1 MLKNADEVQYPFQ
14 HQIQINRQLIEQ
26 SKLLK
31 LSHEALMN
39 LLSLAEEYAKH
50 GYTYIKSEFVW
61 QIYYFQKIMKS
72 YTKRYGRYT
81 FPDNYRKEN
90 ILNRTIYFLKQVR
103 NEDKYLYDAMIDL
116 LLEKE
121 LLIDFDKLFD
131 LLDKENKTKIP
142 RDFFPKNSLYKN
154 ESVSFGNKNYL
165 KEDKRQIQY
174 EDFK

>member
-1 MLKNADEVQYPFQ
+1 MDIYADEVQNPFQ
-14 HQIQINRQLIEQ
+14 HQMQINQIEQ
-26 SKLLK
+26 IKLLK

-39 LLSLAEEYAKH
+39 LLSLAEKYAKH
-50 GYTYIKSEFVW
+50 RSTYIKSEFVW

-72 YTKRYGRYT
+72 YTKRYGQYT
-81 FPDNYRKEN
+81 FLDNYQKKN
-90 ILNRTIYFLKQVR
+90 ILERTYYYLKQVR
-103 NEDKYLYDAMIDL
+103 NEDKFLYGAMIDL
-116 LLEKE
+116 LHEKE

-174 EDFK
+174 EDFE